1 MFFVSQASLLSWSPC
16 IYGSISLRSP
26 TIESLRTIVR
36 LLCFGACLATSEA
49 QSLEEEIRS
58 PAPQASFPAEAALNT
73 AMRQVAVFVFGCL
86 PGLVQGLVWGR
97 EVEFVRAESAE
108 GFVEKLRRQEFGV

>member
-1 MFFVSQASLLSWSPC
+1 M
-16 IYGSISLRSP
+16 
-26 TIESLRTIVR
+26 
-36 LLCFGACLATSEA
+36 
-49 QSLEEEIRS
+49 
-58 PAPQASFPAEAALNT
+58 NT